1 MIRRFILAA
10 AMAAALLASAPDG
23 RRWWSHVQ
31 YLADDKLEGRDTGS
45 AGHRKAAAYVA
56 GEFERAGLKPAGTDG
71 YIQPVRFHTRRL
83 KEIESSLTLV
93 RNGRSQAVRLP
104 ADFRFTGS
112 EVYVRRDPAT
122 GDVILSRRPD
132 SWQDFFDLTG
142 TLDIP
147 EDFLSHRRDTPP
159 QKRKLF

>member
-1 MIRRFILAA
+1 MTHTA
-10 AMAAALLASAPDG
+10 
-23 RRWWSHVQ
+23 
-31 YLADDKLEGRDTGS
+31 KL
-45 AGHRKAAAYVA
+45 
-56 GEFERAGLKPAGTDG
+56 F
-71 YIQPVRFHTRRL
+71 
-83 KEIESSLTLV
+83 